1 MTIDGLQSRVN
12 LLQDLLSKAHS
23 GGESL
28 ALSEDN
34 SHVRV
39 PRKRQH
45 TQKGSFSFTK
55 CQYTKPQKRK
65 NLNTLLKD
73 DDGPALAGRPAL
85 LDREIDAHIK
95 DANRN
100 TEERSGDSREKAVTV
115 DLLLFTDNYY
125 IPNGLY
131 KENIDDILIDNQAAN
146 EAIQQFGK
154 ANHLPSGTLSKG
166 QNISGLAEINN
177 ICAPAAPVVE
187 PVSRQSKQGLKP
199 TKRRK
204 KGSVFTK
211 KQRKEASKTPAAE
224 EKEGTPSDANKKTG
238 GTPSAAAM
246 EKTEST
252 PSGVTGWGTM
262 IARSAGEKRKTGN
275 EPEDTKKCESG
286 SKSAASKE
294 EETEKPSSAAMK
306 QKTENPSS
314 AANKR
319 KTKNLSSVTK
329 EETENSPLATKETE
343 SAPLNLK
350 IEKAVLVAVNSRSQR
365 VRKPKVFA
373 G

>member
-1 MTIDGLQSRVN
+1 MCNICHWHLVDCTTVY
-12 LLQDLLSKAHS
+12 
-23 GGESL
+23 
-28 ALSEDN
+28 
-34 SHVRV
+34 
-39 PRKRQH
+39 
-45 TQKGSFSFTK
+45 FS
-55 CQYTKPQKRK
+55 Q
-65 NLNTLLKD
+65 
-73 DDGPALAGRPAL
+73 
-85 LDREIDAHIK
+85 
-95 DANRN
+95 
-100 TEERSGDSREKAVTV
+100 
-115 DLLLFTDNYY
+115 
-125 IPNGLY
+125 
-131 KENIDDILIDNQAAN
+131 NIDDILIDNQAAN

-166 QNISGLAEINN
+166 RNISGPAEIKNF
-177 ICAPAAPVVE
+177 CAPAAPVVE

-275 EPEDTKKCESG
+275 EPEDMKKCESG
-286 SKSAASKE
+286 SKSAASKKQE
-294 EETEKPSSAAMK
+294 AEKPSSAAK
-306 QKTENPSS
+306 KLKTENPSS

-319 KTKNLSSVTK
+319 KTENPSSATK
-329 EETENSPLATKETE
+329 ETENLLLATKETE

-350 IEKAVLVAVNSRSQR
+350 IEKAVLVAVNSRRSQR
-365 VRKPKVFA
+365 VRKPKVV
-373 G
+373 GEQTDLS